1 MSELKT
7 TTDYSLVSIILPK
20 LTGEPVVE
28 SLSKNGARH
37 IIQSTSRGSML
48 NEGGG
53 FLSRMFPPPAPEQE
67 LFQLLVPSAKLGDV
81 MQGAV
86 DAGYLNR
93 AGSGAIF
100 AMPCKGEVHHTDAF
114 PILLA
119 NGDAGSS
126 MGDTHAADMEAIIC
140 IVELGTADDMA
151 SAALKAGTS
160 GPTITFGEGGGVRDK
175 IRLLRL
181 TKGPEKEIVIAVVE
195 KGDADKVFADMARAA
210 KITEPGKGF
219 MYTTPVNRGLINIS
233 SSFSAGGAGASLDQI
248 VSTIDELKGGKDW
261 RSNVPAAGNDKGKG
275 GGKTP
280 LLTDL
285 TELVGLFCLVHR
297 DHYPAIYDAT
307 LNAGASGVS
316 VVFGTLRD
324 PNAPA
329 DAANEEW
336 ASVQTSVAPSQIDKV
351 RAAIQDTIK
360 SESIESA
367 CLFSHSINKAATYI
381 PG

>member
-1 MSELKT
+1 MSEFKS

-53 FLSRMFPPPAPEQE
+53 FLSKMFPPPAPEQE

-114 PILLA
+114 PILSA
-119 NGDAGSS
+119 NGDGGMA
-126 MGDTHAADMEAIIC
+126 MGDTLAADMDAIIC

-195 KGDADKVFADMARAA
+195 KGETDKVFTEMARAG

-219 MYTTPVNRGLINIS
+219 MYTTPVDRGLINIS

-248 VSTIDELKGGKDW
+248 IGALDELKGGKDW
-261 RSNVPAAGNDKGKG
+261 RSNLPAAGSDKG

-285 TELVGLFCLVHR
+285 TELEGLFCLVHR
-297 DHYPAIYDAT
+297 DHYPAIYDAI

-324 PNAPA
+324 PKAAA

-336 ASVQTSVAPSQIDKV
+336 ASVQTSIAPGALDKV
-351 RAAIQDTIK
+351 RNAIEDTVKREGID
-360 SESIESA
+360 SA
-367 CLFSHSINKAATYI
+367 CLFTSTIDKAATYI
-381 PG
+381 PS

>member
-1 MSELKT
+1 MSEFKS
-7 TTDYSLVSIILPK
+7 TTDYSLVSIVLPK
-20 LTGEPVVE
+20 LTGEPVVQ
-28 SLSKNGARH
+28 SLGKNGARH
-37 IIQSTSRGSML
+37 ILQSTSRGSLL

-53 FLSRMFPPPAPEQE
+53 FFSKMFPPPAPEQE

-100 AMPCKGEVHHTDAF
+100 SMPCKGDIHHTEAF
-114 PILLA
+114 PILSA
-119 NGDAGSS
+119 NGDGGSAI
-126 MGDTHAADMEAIIC
+126 GDTLAAEMDAIIC
-140 IVELGTADDMA
+140 IVEIGAADDMA
-151 SAALKAGTS
+151 AAALKAGAS

-195 KGDADKVFADMARAA
+195 KAETDKVFTEMARAG
-210 KITEPGKGF
+210 KITEPGRGF
-219 MYTTPVNRGLINIS
+219 MYTTPVDRGLINIS

-248 VSTIDELKGGKDW
+248 IGALDELKGGKDW
-261 RSNVPAAGNDKGKG
+261 RSNLPAAGSSQSKG

-297 DHYPAIYDAT
+297 DHYPAIYDAI

-324 PNAPA
+324 PNASPE
-329 DAANEEW
+329 AANEEW
-336 ASVQTSVAPSQIDKV
+336 ASVQTSIAPGALDKV
-351 RAAIQDTIK
+351 RDALESAINQEGID
-360 SESIESA
+360 SA
-367 CLFSHSINKAATYI
+367 CLFTSAIEKAATYI
-381 PG
+381 PS

>member
-1 MSELKT
+1 MSEFKT
-7 TTDYSLVSIILPK
+7 THDYSLVSIILPK
-20 LTGEPVVE
+20 LTGEPVVQ
-28 SLSKNGARH
+28 SLGKNGARH
-37 IIQSTSRGSML
+37 ILQSTSRGSLL

-53 FLSRMFPPPAPEQE
+53 FFSKMFPPPAPEQE
-67 LFQLLVPSAKLGDV
+67 LFQLLVPKAKLGDV

-100 AMPCKGEVHHTDAF
+100 AMPCQGEVQHTDAF
-114 PILLA
+114 PILTA
-119 NGDAGSS
+119 DGGGDAI
-126 MGDTHAADMEAIIC
+126 GDSFAADMEAIIC
-140 IVELGTADDMA
+140 IVEIGTGDNMA
-151 SAALKAGTS
+151 EAALRAGSS

-175 IRLLRL
+175 IQLLRL

-195 KGDADKVFADMARAA
+195 KGEADKVFADMARAG
-210 KITEPGKGF
+210 KITEPGRGF
-219 MYTTPVNRGLINIS
+219 MYTSPVNRGLINVS
-233 SSFSAGGAGASLDQI
+233 TSFSGAAGASLDQI
-248 VSTIDELKGGKDW
+248 IGAIDEMKGGRDW
-261 RSNVPAAGNDKGKG
+261 RSNAPAAATDSSKS

-297 DHYPAIYDAT
+297 DHYYPTIYDAI
-307 LNAGASGVS
+307 LDAGAGGVS

-324 PNAPA
+324 PTAPA

-336 ASVQTSVAPSQIDKV
+336 ASVQTSIAPDALDKV
-351 RAAIQDTIK
+351 RDAIKDTVQREGID
-360 SESIESA
+360 SA
-367 CLFSHSINKAATYI
+367 CLFTYNIDKAATYI

>member
-1 MSELKT
+1 MSEFKST
-7 TTDYSLVSIILPK
+7 NDYSLVSIILPK
-20 LTGEPVVE
+20 LTGEHVVE

-53 FLSRMFPPPAPEQE
+53 FLSKMFPPPAPEQE

-100 AMPCKGEVHHTDAF
+100 SMPCKGEVHHTDAF
-114 PILLA
+114 PLLIA
-119 NGDAGSS
+119 NENEGAAIGN
-126 MGDTHAADMEAIIC
+126 TLAADMDAIIC

-151 SAALKAGTS
+151 SAALKAGSS

-175 IRLLRL
+175 IRVLRL

-195 KGDADKVFADMARAA
+195 KGETDKVFTEMARAG

-248 VSTIDELKGGKDW
+248 IGALDELKGGKNW
-261 RSNVPAAGNDKGKG
+261 RSNVPAAGNDKG

-297 DHYPAIYDAT
+297 DHYPVIYDAI
-307 LNAGASGVS
+307 LDAGASGVS
-316 VVFGTLRD
+316 VVFGKLRD
-324 PNAPA
+324 PNAPP
-329 DAANEEW
+329 DAANDEW
-336 ASVQTSVAPSQIDKV
+336 ASVQTSISPDALNKV
-351 RAAIQDTIK
+351 RDAIEDATQRVGIK
-360 SESIESA
+360 SA
-367 CLFSHSINKAATYI
+367 CLFTTAIDKAATYI
-381 PG
+381 PN